1 MLRRFSHIQLFVIP
15 GSSVPEI
22 LQARILEWVA
32 RPSSRGSSWSKDWT
46 SCLWHWQA
54 GSLLLA
60 PPGYW
65 NLIPHWM
72 IFGDGAFER
81 WLGQK
86 ELLEIRSQRAYSP
99 VLFLCKGLE
108 HLQIFMSKEAPGTN
122 PLWLTKDAHSGLCEK
137 DPRELPRTFHHMRT
151 QWGDNGYDPGSW
163 LSPDTEFASTSPQG
177 SSTWQAYSLKTL
189 LALSSSLLK
198 SHALWL
204 SHFLFVHILSSQLHW
219 KFPGSGGSVSFLYSS
234 PCLGT
239 SSGTWKVFSWVYLQ
253 GTSSNH
259 FILSCRSQ
267 RKEDEKFREKV
278 SEIMGQGKEQEIKKT
293 RGMSQDK
300 SC

>member
-137 DPRELPRTFHHMRT
+137 DPRELPRTFHHMREDT
-151 QWGDNGYDPGSW
+151 VRRQWIWSRKLALTRHWICQHLPSRFLHMTGI
-163 LSPDTEFASTSPQG
+163 LFEDTSCPVIV
-177 SSTWQAYSLKTL
+177 SLKISCFMTVSLFICSYLIFPTTL
-189 LALSSSLLK
+189 K
-198 SHALWL
+198 IPW
-204 SHFLFVHILSSQLHW
+204 QW
-219 KFPGSGGSVSFLYSS
+219 KF
-234 PCLGT
+234 CLI
-239 SSGTWKVFSWVYLQ
+239 SL
-253 GTSSNH
+253 
-259 FILSCRSQ
+259 
-267 RKEDEKFREKV
+267 
-278 SEIMGQGKEQEIKKT
+278 
-293 RGMSQDK
+293 
-300 SC
+300 

>member
-1 MLRRFSHIQLFVIP
+1 M
-15 GSSVPEI
+15 
-22 LQARILEWVA
+22 
-32 RPSSRGSSWSKDWT
+32 
-46 SCLWHWQA
+46 
-54 GSLLLA
+54 
-60 PPGYW
+60 
-65 NLIPHWM
+65 
-72 IFGDGAFER
+72 
-81 WLGQK
+81 

-137 DPRELPRTFHHMRT
+137 DPRELPRTFHHRRT

-204 SHFLFVHILSSQLHW
+204 SHFSFAHILSSQLHW

-234 PCLGT
+234 SCLGT

-259 FILSCRSQ
+259 FILSRKSQ

-278 SEIMGQGKEQEIKKT
+278 SEMMGQGKEQEIKKPEEWAKT
-293 RGMSQDK
+293 SPARRLSFPEIESGLNPVLLSEKGWSTANHLLIPALPCLYAFHHWIVWLFTQTPTTCLALELCWIK
-300 SC
+300 